1 MWPVL
6 VSVHDEARSFCQEQ
20 GLPGTRPVCLRAR
33 QHWPCVAGQ
42 AMAAAGLLLC
52 SVTCSCLP
60 FQLPSRFKL
69 RLMWPS
75 VCCTFLAVR
84 AVGAHTQAAAGGQRW
99 VPFLSFP
106 GSRHVLPGTSFLSH
120 VLSCEPT

>member
-1 MWPVL
+1 
-6 VSVHDEARSFCQEQ
+6 
-20 GLPGTRPVCLRAR
+20 
-33 QHWPCVAGQ
+33 
-42 AMAAAGLLLC
+42 MAAAGRFASLLSDVLL
-52 SVTCSCLP
+52 SS

-75 VCCTFLAVR
+75 VCCAFLAVR

-99 VPFLSFP
+99 GPFLSFP

-120 VLSCEPT
+120 VLSCEPM

>member
-33 QHWPCVAGQ
+33 QHWPRVARGRRWPLQ
-42 AMAAAGLLLC
+42 VGLLLC
-52 SVTCSCLP
+52 SVMCSCLP

-75 VCCTFLAVR
+75 VCCAFLAVR
-84 AVGAHTQAAAGGQRW
+84 AVGAHTQAAQAGSAGA
-99 VPFLSFP
+99 VS
-106 GSRHVLPGTSFLSH
+106 VLPWLSARPARD
-120 VLSCEPT
+120 LIPFPCSEL